1 MPKTGESSDPWAELR
16 DILEDTAHSS
26 GSIAVES
33 DLVTEEAWLIAA
45 LAGIT
50 PTTGI
55 QRSTSDL
62 PSVTKRSRAAV
73 RRR

>member
-1 MPKTGESSDPWAELR
+1 MMPKTGESSDPWAELR
-16 DILEDTAHSS
+16 DILEHTAHSS

-50 PTTGI
+50 PDNRHPEIDFG
-55 QRSTSDL
+55 S
-62 PSVTKRSRAAV
+62 AV
-73 RRR
+73 GHEA